1 MPLLMLTCR
10 DSPAWLVVVRTV
22 QQQLVCHV
30 VLDVGRVVSD
40 VCRVVSDVCR
50 VVSDVCRMLPDVC
63 QIGTECVS

>member
-50 VVSDVCRMLPDVC
+50 VVSDVCR
-63 QIGTECVS
+63 IETECVSCGAKCVL